1 MLQPRKGKVKRRVSA
16 SERKARPKIPMAS
29 DAAPDGV
36 PKSLIVAIDVGL
48 INLSLCALRCA
59 HWAEVSE
66 RPPRLED
73 ARKRLAQAE
82 FERWEVVSLGLPRG
96 ASFAARSEAVAAFV
110 QERRDVFASARAV
123 VIEHQMQATM
133 RTVAAALF
141 TAVRMISQDCLLF
154 SQQSKD
160 KLRWK
165 DLGEPAR
172 GSVDLSTYSKRKR
185 VSVSV
190 AYYLLAMDAPQP
202 QAKRRRTGAVPRL
215 DSYDTAASGPLPA
228 MRAILSSSQ
237 KKDDL
242 ADALLHLCAFDC
254 VHNPTAPP
262 SRRRKASVRSSCSP
276 PATQAQS

>member
-1 MLQPRKGKVKRRVSA
+1 
-16 SERKARPKIPMAS
+16 MAP
-29 DAAPDGV
+29 DAARSE
-36 PKSLIVAIDVGL
+36 SLIVAIDVGL
-48 INLSLCALRCA
+48 SNLSLCALRCA
-59 HWAEVSE
+59 QWAEASE
-66 RPPRLED
+66 RPPLLED
-73 ARKRLAQAE
+73 ARKRLAQAAL
-82 FERWEVVSLGLPRG
+82 ERWEVVSLGLPRG
-96 ASFAARSEAVAAFV
+96 ASFAARSEAVAVFV

-141 TAVRMISQDCLLF
+141 AAVRMVSQDCLLF

-165 DLGEPAR
+165 DLGDPAR
-172 GSVDLSTYSKRKR
+172 GSLDLSTYSKRKQ

-190 AYYLLAMDAPQP
+190 AHYLLGMDVPQP
-202 QAKRRRTGAVPRL
+202 QAKRRRTGAGPEARL
-215 DSYDTAASGPLPA
+215 DSYDTTASGPLPT

-254 VHNPTAPP
+254 AHNPISAKTP
-262 SRRRKASVRSSCSP
+262 SRRRRAPARTPCSAP
-276 PATQAQS
+276 SAEAPEMT